1 MNYLGFIPL
10 LIESVKGLQQEAQ
23 AQQEELALLRQEVEA
38 QRAEL
43 DRLKSQMQRVL
54 GAMNP

>member
-1 MNYLGFIPL
+1 M
-10 LIESVKGLQQEAQ
+10 KGLREEAH